1 MIRSLTCALATVVGL
16 SNGAAFAASD
26 YTIPV
31 DKDFWDGEVTWD
43 SGLGRA
49 YEYRWILTVIKDQMV
64 VCGAGKYLD
73 PTTRSN
79 SLQVMRTAK
88 VKLDGKA
95 VMKNLSYFTI
105 LPKSGDL
112 MSAKAA
118 CRSTGMA
125 PPKGAKDVTIEYSGN
140 YRF

>member
-1 MIRSLTCALATVVGL
+1 MIRTFTCALATVVGL
-16 SNGAAFAASD
+16 STGSAFAASD
-26 YTIPV
+26 FTIPV
-31 DKDFWDGEVTWD
+31 DKDFWEGEVTWD
-43 SGLGRA
+43 GGLGRA

-64 VCGAGKYLD
+64 VCGAGRYLD
-73 PTTRSN
+73 ATTRSN
-79 SLQVMRTAK
+79 TVQVMRTAK
-88 VKLDGKA
+88 VKLDGKT

-125 PPKGAKDVTIEYSGN
+125 LPKGAKDVSIEYTGN